1 MPGIRPV
8 ELHPIIIHFPIALLL
23 TSVALDFLAV
33 IFRRWGLANAAS
45 WLLVV
50 GVPSAAFALLSGWVS
65 ERYVTVGA
73 AGDILHYHKL
83 AAIGASGLF
92 GLLLVMRLVWL
103 APRIFPALTALIPAS
118 RPAMIQADRLLR
130 GALPRLYEP
139 KLPASA
145 VALYLALSL
154 VAVALLAI
162 TGYLGGALVYD
173 HGVGASGLVPT
184 LLAALPAHGI
194 HWAA

>member
-23 TSVALDFLAV
+23 TSVALDFLSV
-33 IFRRWGLANAAS
+33 FFRRWGLADAAS
-45 WLLVV
+45 WLLVA

-73 AGDILHYHKL
+73 AGQTLHYHKL
-83 AAIGASGLF
+83 AAVGASGLF
-92 GLLLVMRLVWL
+92 GLLLVIRLVWL
-103 APRIFPALTALIPAS
+103 APRILPALATLIPAS
-118 RPAMIQADRLLR
+118 RPAMVRADRLLR
-130 GALPRLYEP
+130 RALPRLYEP
-139 KLPASA
+139 KLPVSV

-173 HGVGASGLVPT
+173 HGVGPSGLVPA
-184 LLAALPAHGI
+184 LFAALPAHGI